1 MNKKLN
7 CYFLMK
13 YLEKVRKFYFF
24 PQENPAAPS
33 LGFFQAKFFV
43 QYAWG
48 FLSFDYRFF
57 WSKFAV

>member
-1 MNKKLN
+1 
-7 CYFLMK
+7 MK